1 MFTDREDAGK
11 AMGEALEKYKGED
24 VLVLGIP
31 RGGIEPAY
39 YVARALEAELGAVVV
54 RKLGHPQNPEAA
66 FGAIAEDGSTFY
78 HEEAKNYVSRE
89 QIDRIKSGE
98 QEEIERRVEELRG
111 GDSLPP
117 MEGRTVILVDDGIA
131 TGATMFACI
140 EMCKNQGAAKIVVVV
155 PVGPSEMKQKLKSK
169 VDEAMILETP
179 AGFRAVS
186 QGYRNFYNVTM
197 DEAKHFLEKGKE
209 ELAG

>member
-1 MFTDREDAGK
+1 MFTDRKDAGK
-11 AMGEALEKYKGED
+11 ALGKALKKHKEND

-31 RGGIEPAY
+31 RGGVEPAY
-39 YVARALEAELGAVVV
+39 YVARALDAELGVVVV

-78 HEEAKNYVSRE
+78 HEEAKGYVSE
-89 QIDRIKSGE
+89 DQIEKIKSEE
-98 QEEIERRVEELRG
+98 QEEIKRRVQELRG
-111 GDSLPP
+111 GDSLPS
-117 MEGRTVILVDDGIA
+117 MENKTVILVDDGIA

-140 EMCKNQGAAKIVVVV
+140 EMCKNQGAAKIVAAV
-155 PVGPSEMKQKLKSK
+155 PVGPASIKEKLESR
-169 VDEAMILETP
+169 VDEALILETP

-186 QGYRNFYNVTM
+186 QGYRNFYNVDM

-209 ELAG
+209 ELTG

>member
-11 AMGEALEKYKGED
+11 AMGEALKKYKGTD
-24 VLVLGIP
+24 ALVLGIP

-39 YVARALEAELGAVVV
+39 YVARALDAELGAVVV
-54 RKLGHPQNPEAA
+54 RKLGHPRNPEAA

-78 HEEAKNYVSRE
+78 HEEAREYVSQD

-111 GDSLPP
+111 GASLPS
-117 MEGRTVILVDDGIA
+117 MKNRTVILVDDGIA

-155 PVGPSEMKQKLKSK
+155 PVGPSEMKQKLESK

-197 DEAKHFLEKGKE
+197 DEAKHFLKKGKE